1 MCIFKYDTLYD
12 ILLLYIFFVSIVL
25 LMKVNKNNKKLNKNF
40 LSNKLSFLS

>member
-12 ILLLYIFFVSIVL
+12 TLLLYIFFVSIVL
-25 LMKVNKNNKKLNKNF
+25 LMKVNKNF

>member
-1 MCIFKYDTLYD
+1 MCILTNMCIFKYDTLYD

-25 LMKVNKNNKKLNKNF
+25 LMKVNKNF

>member
-25 LMKVNKNNKKLNKNF
+25 LMKVNKNF